1 VSSEHALP
9 HRNLL
14 PLPHL
19 VSAPALARS
28 FPNSISTTYRCGPC
42 GVVGD
47 ALASSKRSGKSTGFL
62 LATYTAAG
70 QTNASPLARR
80 ATGRG
85 VGGQTEARCG
95 GSEARHWAHLHS
107 ANWVAPSRSSEVPL
121 RCRIRGSSPLLTAAL
136 MPAEPHIRSPFSERL
151 APQSLILEVI
161 GLERVGPH
169 CISAYRS
176 HCLRRPARPDP
187 TRLIRP
193 RGTRDSDFRFPGCLR
208 LAS

>member
-1 VSSEHALP
+1 LGRILTPQTSHEGGTVKGSIVNGAICGLANFTRST
-9 HRNLL
+9 
-14 PLPHL
+14 
-19 VSAPALARS
+19 APSNGMNAQR
-28 FPNSISTTYRCGPC
+28 
-42 GVVGD
+42 
-47 ALASSKRSGKSTGFL
+47 
-62 LATYTAAG
+62 AAG
-70 QTNASPLARR
+70 GPLSSPAAAQRCAEGAGLDSGPPAAAQSTMPSIAIPAASPLQTTFESVAR
-80 ATGRG
+80 
-85 VGGQTEARCG
+85 
-95 GSEARHWAHLHS
+95 AHL
-107 ANWVAPSRSSEVPL
+107 VA
-121 RCRIRGSSPLLTAAL
+121 AAL
-136 MPAEPHIRSPFSERL
+136 MPAEPHIRSPFTERL